1 MKKTFD
7 ILKEVHYELHGNA
20 HKYRHHYA
28 YVNGSEEGG
37 SSFFLK

>member
-28 YVNGSEEGG
+28 YVNGRGRGG
-37 SSFFLK
+37 VASF